1 MAGATPLDIM
11 GIVREL
17 AVIAVGAIVP
27 IIGIPV
33 PGRETGRSEVNRG
46 GVRCEILKQDEK
58 GKNLVVQKAMVL
70 RVHGRKKHDAFLELD
85 MCL

>member
-33 PGRETGRSEVNRG
+33 PGREMGGQRWTGEECDVNFYKR
-46 GVRCEILKQDEK
+46 
-58 GKNLVVQKAMVL
+58 M
-70 RVHGRKKHDAFLELD
+70 KKVKI
-85 MCL
+85 